1 MASTETQKMKPTK
14 YLSKK
19 VVIDGIKFD
28 SIRES
33 KRYVQLK
40 LMARAG
46 LITGL
51 TMQVPFV
58 LVQPVRFEGATRAQ
72 ASIRYY
78 ADFVYSDVELG
89 KIVVEDVKSAMT
101 QKLPVFV
108 MKRHLMLAVHGI
120 NLKLTT

>member
-1 MASTETQKMKPTK
+1 MKISK
-14 YLSKK
+14 FKSKK

-33 KRYVQLK
+33 KRYCELK
-40 LMARAG
+40 LLAKAG
-46 LITGL
+46 KITGL
-51 TMQVPFV
+51 TMQVPFI
-58 LVQPVRFEGATRAQ
+58 LVKPVRFEGAKRAQ

-89 KIVVEDVKSAMT
+89 RIVVEDVKSPVTM
-101 QKLPVFV
+101 KLAAFV